1 MIIDKF
7 KLSVAIILFALFQI
21 IINVSTTFYIDCIG
35 IILTILLFI
44 DDVSIFSI
52 VIISL
57 IADLIGQ
64 WYIGSHLFA
73 IIFCSFFTKSFI
85 NFYKMTNPGNKYFII
100 ILFYSFLSG
109 ILTIISYVSHNFGF
123 SIYNYLLDII
133 AIIPLIL
140 FIFHKFIIEYVLD
153 NI

>member
-1 MIIDKF
+1 MIIDNF
-7 KLSVAIILFALFQI
+7 KLSIAIVIFALFQI
-21 IINVSTTFYIDCIG
+21 TLNVSTTFYIDCIG
-35 IILTILLFI
+35 IILVILLFI
-44 DDVSIFSI
+44 DNISILSI

-73 IIFCSFFTKSFI
+73 IIFCSFFNKTFI

-100 ILFYSFLSG
+100 ILFYSLLSG
-109 ILTIISYVSHNFGF
+109 ILTIISYISHNFGF

-133 AIIPLIL
+133 AIIPLVL
-140 FIFHKFIIEYVLD
+140 FIFHKFVIEHVLD